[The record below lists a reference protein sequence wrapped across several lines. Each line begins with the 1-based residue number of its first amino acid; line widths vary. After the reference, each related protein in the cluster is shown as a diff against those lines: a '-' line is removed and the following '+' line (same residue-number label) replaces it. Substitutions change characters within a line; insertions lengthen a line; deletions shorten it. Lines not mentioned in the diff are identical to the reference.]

1 MNTRSE
7 KEELQEN
14 ISMNC
19 PLCGENR
26 REYLFVRFGL
36 SFIKCPDCGLIRVDE
51 QAGTSQEFSAGSR
64 LSDFDSDGSQP
75 GTGQTEFDPPRNY
88 LQLLQMQ
95 GLEANGRV
103 LLVGDCSERFTS
115 SKDDRNFTLV
125 NVRDQN
131 ELGHLPSGTKF
142 DAAVMV
148 YKLQKSAEPGEL
160 LKQIHLHLKP
170 GSLLLIVV
178 PSLDSRAAR
187 MFRSAWTEWCP
198 DNRVYF
204 SNITIQ
210 QMLWKSGFD
219 QMELQV
225 DERAPTMEHIN
236 RRAAGLPQTWLTR
249 AVRGT
254 HRIFPG
260 ALRKVPLSLPASGII
275 VIGRKNPARSP
286 VKCSFIVPAYN
297 EAATFPVLMSSL
309 LKKSLPSGVKKEIII
324 IESNSSD
331 GTREAVQLFEDQ
343 PGIQVI
349 YQDHPRGKGNAVRE
363 GFASATGDIVVIQD
377 ADLEYDLNDL
387 DELLAPLLKY
397 QAAFV
402 LGSRHGGQWKMR
414 QFANEKGMSAF
425 FNFGHQLFTALLN
438 LLYGQRLKDPF
449 TMYKVF
455 RRDCLHN
462 LRFEANRFDFDFEL
476 VIKLIRKGYK
486 PVEIPIN
493 YRSRSFKEGKKVR
506 VFRDPLTW
514 IWALVK
520 YRFAPIYEE
529 KSNVN
534 SR

>member
-1 MNTRSE
+1 L
-7 KEELQEN
+7 KEN
-14 ISMNC
+14 S
-19 PLCGENR
+19 
-26 REYLFVRFGL
+26 
-36 SFIKCPDCGLIRVDE
+36 
-51 QAGTSQEFSAGSR
+51 
-64 LSDFDSDGSQP
+64 
-75 GTGQTEFDPPRNY
+75 
-88 LQLLQMQ
+88 
-95 GLEANGRV
+95 RV
-103 LLVGDCSERFTS
+103 LLITNHGEHFAAQEEKLNSTF
-115 SKDDRNFTLV
+115 V
-125 NVRDQN
+125 NVRGYN
-131 ELGHLPSGTKF
+131 SLSHLASGRKF
-142 DAAVMV
+142 DAAVLV
-148 YKLQKSAEPGEL
+148 YQIQKSPKPGEFL
-160 LKQIHLHLKP
+160 EQVHSWLKP
-170 GSLLLIVV
+170 GGLLLVVV

-187 MFRSAWTEWCP
+187 MFGSAWTEWCP

-204 SNITIQ
+204 SNTTIQ

-219 QMELQV
+219 QLELQV

-254 HRIFPG
+254 HRVFPG
-260 ALRKVPLSLPASGII
+260 ALRKIPLSLPASGII
-275 VIGRKNPARSP
+275 VVGRKNSSKSI

-297 EAATFPVLMSSL
+297 EADTFSILISSL
-309 LKKSLPSGVKKEIII
+309 LKKSLPEGVKKEIII

-331 GTREAVQLFEDQ
+331 GTRESVQLFEKK
-343 PGIQVI
+343 PEISVI
-349 YQDHPRGKGNAVRE
+349 YQDQPRGKGNAVRE

-425 FNFGHQLFTALLN
+425 FNFGHQLFTGLLN

-529 KSNVN
+529 KLNIN